1 MNNDLNFEDY
11 LESIK
16 LQLKE
21 LENTDATKVIT
32 DVLYDNYPLLDDII
46 VDLIEANVISQEQS
60 VNIARKNLG
69 SNPHQY
75 LDEIATDDVIDSII
89 NRDKPE
95 LLAHY
100 LVYSDIKYA
109 QELFD
114 ELLYYASTGRLE
126 FDVNKYDN
134 R

>member
-60 VNIARKNLG
+60 VNIARKNLDN
-69 SNPHQY
+69 NPHH
-75 LDEIATDDVIDSII
+75 D
-89 NRDKPE
+89 
-95 LLAHY
+95 
-100 LVYSDIKYA
+100 
-109 QELFD
+109 
-114 ELLYYASTGRLE
+114 
-126 FDVNKYDN
+126 
-134 R
+134 

>member
-21 LENTDATKVIT
+21 LENIDATKVIT
-32 DVLYDNYPLLDDII
+32 DVLYDNYPLMSDII
-46 VDLIEANVISQEQS
+46 KDLVETNCISVDES
-60 VNIARKNLG
+60 VYIAKNHID
-69 SNPHQY
+69 NFPHQY
-75 LDEIATDDVIDSII
+75 LDEIATDDVIDNII

-100 LVYSDIKYA
+100 LVYTDAKYS

-114 ELLYYASTGRLE
+114 ELLYYSSIGRLE
-126 FDVNKYDN
+126 FDVNKYN
-134 R
+134 N